1 MSEKLFNNALLPN
14 DFINKTG
21 IDEFQ
26 FRSGTAWSTSQY
38 WILHWKMAGFVK
50 SPEKSLIRWRIM
62 VLATIFKAGWKYHFQ
77 KANFSTKIVP
87 GLLYYWFHQ
96 KLTIQCTGLWSKK
109 LPTVILTENSS
120 RVSQPF
126 KETWYSNVVT
136 GHQLWNASAAKDLM
150 K

>member
-1 MSEKLFNNALLPN
+1 
-14 DFINKTG
+14 
-21 IDEFQ
+21 
-26 FRSGTAWSTSQY
+26 
-38 WILHWKMAGFVK
+38 MAGFVK